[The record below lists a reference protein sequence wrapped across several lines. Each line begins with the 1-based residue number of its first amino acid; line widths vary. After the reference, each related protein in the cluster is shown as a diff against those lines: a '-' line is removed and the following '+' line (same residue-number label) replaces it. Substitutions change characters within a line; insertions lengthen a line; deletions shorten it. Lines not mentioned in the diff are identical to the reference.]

1 MKKDILPNF
10 YGIMEVKHYSKNRLR
25 LQINSLKNNFQ
36 AGKELEDRMKNLDG
50 IYEIKSNSTIG
61 SLLISFDA
69 NKVEAMVIIG
79 AVLNLLGLE
88 EEAFSVKSG
97 IVTTFI
103 KDIIVGVDSSIYN
116 KSKGILDL
124 KSTISILLIYYG
136 IKKVRTNPVLP
147 NGVNLLWWAFN
158 FLDKGGK

>member
-1 MKKDILPNF
+1 MKKDILPSF

-25 LQINSLKNNFQ
+25 LQINSLKNNFEV
-36 AGKELEDRMKNLDG
+36 GKELEDRMKNLDG

-61 SLLISFDA
+61 SLLISFDEDR
-69 NKVEAMVIIG
+69 VEAMVIIG
-79 AVLNLLGLE
+79 AILNLLGLE
-88 EEAFSVKSG
+88 DEVFSTKNGV
-97 IVTTFI
+97 ITTFV
-103 KDIIVGVDSSIYN
+103 KDIIAGVDTSIYN
-116 KSKGILDL
+116 KSRGVLDL
-124 KSTISILLIYYG
+124 KSAVSIALIYYG

>member
-1 MKKDILPNF
+1 MKKDILPSF

-25 LQINSLKNNFQ
+25 LQINSLKNNFEV
-36 AGKELEDRMKNLDG
+36 GKELEDRMKNLDG

-61 SLLISFDA
+61 SLLIRFDEDR
-69 NKVEAMVIIG
+69 VEAMVIIG
-79 AVLNLLGLE
+79 AILNLLGLE
-88 EEAFSVKSG
+88 DEAFSTKNG
-97 IVTTFI
+97 IITTFI
-103 KDIIVGVDSSIYN
+103 KDIIAGVDTSIYN
-116 KSKGILDL
+116 KSRGVLDL
-124 KSTISILLIYYG
+124 KSAVSIALIYYG

>member
-1 MKKDILPNF
+1 MKKDILPSF

-25 LQINSLKNNFQ
+25 LQINSLKNNFEG
-36 AGKELEDRMKNLDG
+36 GKELEDRMKNLDG

-61 SLLISFDA
+61 SLLISFDEDR
-69 NKVEAMVIIG
+69 VEAMVIIG
-79 AVLNLLGLE
+79 AILNLLGLE
-88 EEAFSVKSG
+88 DEVFSTKNG
-97 IVTTFI
+97 IITTFI
-103 KDIIVGVDSSIYN
+103 KDIIAGVDTSIYN
-116 KSKGILDL
+116 KSRGILDL
-124 KSTISILLIYYG
+124 KSAVSIALIYYG